1 MTTFEEDRMEEKKVE
16 SILDYFKLL
25 YVEKLTYRC
34 STDTFKMLN
43 GEYLFRKLLKN
54 DKEGIISLDKTNTE
68 LVEELKNGMESVLTN
83 TISINGIL
91 KKELDQ
97 LRWLPEIIS
106 EVVPDDTARESI
118 VNFSS
123 FGTYNDV
130 INSKSN
136 NFYVGEQTMY
146 ENIGE
151 IQLLIKKRK
160 NS

>member
-43 GEYLFRKLLKN
+43 GEYLFRKLLEN

-68 LVEELKNGMESVLTN
+68 LVEELKNGMESVLTD

-130 INSKSN
+130 FSDIEILPSTKNKIMQKRAKEICILTQKKEN
-136 NFYVGEQTMY
+136 N
-146 ENIGE
+146 
-151 IQLLIKKRK
+151 
-160 NS
+160 